1 MLSDL
6 KQGGL
11 IGWYLSL
18 VVAVLVGWVC
28 VCVCM
33 GRLGDFDQHSALISR
48 SVWVRKILSLVGLG
62 CVRAG
67 WVP

>member
-28 VCVCM
+28 VCVH
-33 GRLGDFDQHSALISR
+33 GSPR
-48 SVWVRKILSLVGLG
+48 
-62 CVRAG
+62 
-67 WVP
+67 

>member
-33 GRLGDFDQHSALISR
+33 GRLGDFDQHSAR
-48 SVWVRKILSLVGLG
+48 G
-62 CVRAG
+62 CRYSN
-67 WVP
+67 